1 MRITTIIAAT
11 LLATGALTL
20 DVQAQPLSE
29 ARPPAEFPPASYQG
43 LQYVDSRGCVYIRA
57 GIDGDVTWVPRV
69 TRQRQQ
75 VCGFQPTLSPAQ
87 RQTAA
92 QPAPRQTAPAVEEIT
107 LDPSPQPTTEPA
119 PPPVRSQTAPPPAP
133 KSTVLATPQ
142 PAPAAQPRKQTA
154 KLGALPENTRI
165 LRRHVADAR
174 AGTHNIQ
181 VPRGYVPAWSDDRLN
196 PRRSEMT
203 LKPSQLSGSLKVPR
217 GYQPAWRDGRLNPH
231 RARQSESGQAASGA
245 LWTQTVPR
253 QLAASAGRD
262 RVIRHSDPAIRRNS
276 PFWQPPAAAPQ
287 VTRLSTRSAPVAVQK
302 PQFIRVA
309 HYTSDADARQT
320 ARALSQRG
328 VPARIGKLQKAGQT
342 YPLVLAG
349 PFASSEG
356 TQTALSELR
365 KIGFIGASV
374 LR

>member
-1 MRITTIIAAT
+1 MP
-11 LLATGALTL
+11 

-87 RQTAA
+87 RQAAA
-92 QPAPRQTAPAVEEIT
+92 QPVPRQAAPAVEEIT
-107 LDPSPQPTTEPA
+107 LDPSARPTTTAADAPPA
-119 PPPVRSQTAPPPAP
+119 PALPQAAPSPAP
-133 KSTVLATPQ
+133 KSTVFATPE
-142 PAPAAQPRKQTA
+142 PAPVAQPQKQTT
-154 KLGALPENTRI
+154 KPGALPENTRI

-174 AGTHNIQ
+174 AGAQNIR
-181 VPRGYVPAWSDDRLN
+181 VPRGYVPAWPDDRLN

-203 LKPSQLSGSLKVPR
+203 LKPSRLSSTLKVPS
-217 GYQPAWRDGRLNPH
+217 GYQPAWRDGRLNRN
-231 RARQSESGQAASGA
+231 RARQSASGQAASDG

-253 QLAASAGRD
+253 QLAVSAGRD

-276 PFWQPPAAAPQ
+276 PFWQPPTAAPQ
-287 VTRLSTRSAPVAVQK
+287 VTRLSTRSAPVAVK
-302 PQFIRVA
+302 KRQFIRVA
-309 HYTSDADARQT
+309 HYASDADARQT

-328 VPARIGKLQKAGQT
+328 VPARIGKLQKGGQS

-349 PFASSEG
+349 PFATSDA
-356 TQTALSELR
+356 TKTALDKLR
-365 KIGFIGASV
+365 KIGFTGASI